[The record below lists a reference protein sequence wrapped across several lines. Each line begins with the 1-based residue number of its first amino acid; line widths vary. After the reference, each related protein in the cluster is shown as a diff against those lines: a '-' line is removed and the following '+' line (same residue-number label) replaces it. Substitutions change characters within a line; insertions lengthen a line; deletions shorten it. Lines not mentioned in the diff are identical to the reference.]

1 VSVVVG
7 PTANQ
12 DLHTLPAGRVSGR
25 HRIPVILGVDKDQP
39 DQDTGRS
46 LSDLRAI
53 GELAMAMTIVRIFPD
68 TLG

>member
-1 VSVVVG
+1 
-7 PTANQ
+7 
-12 DLHTLPAGRVSGR
+12 
-25 HRIPVILGVDKDQP
+25 VDKDQP